1 MALPAFAAPGNTDA
15 TLVYAVPDNKA
26 KALVSINVAAA
37 ANNTAKIAITPPNTA
52 PGAAHW
58 LETGQLLSPGQVLE
72 RTGLVLTTGCRV
84 YVQTNTANSIA
95 VQVLGIEE

>member
-15 TLVYAVPDNKA
+15 VLVYTVPDSQKA
-26 KALVSINVAAA
+26 AVTVNVAAT
-37 ANNTAKIAITPPNTA
+37 ANNTAKIAITPPGTV
-52 PGAAHW
+52 PGVAHW
-58 LETGQLLSPGQVLE
+58 LETGQMLGPGQVLE
-72 RTGLVLTTGCRV
+72 RTGLVLTAGCRV